1 MFTRPILMTEEG
13 SSPGGGSPPPVES
26 PAAPQGAPATAAQPD
41 IPALIAQQFAD
52 MKNAI
57 FADLRRSGAL
67 GKDKPAQAS
76 PPVPAPAPADPA
88 AQPGTS
94 GMTAA
99 EVQSLMARERAFTRA
114 IASAGLSPDQEA
126 YVESTFRAVNPPD
139 PHEWASTFIKVMGIG
154 AKQPVPT
161 QAPPTSAAPPPAAPP
176 APASNFSD
184 KGPAASSAA
193 RDPMA
198 ILQNDP
204 RKATMDDFRR
214 LVSQHG
220 QAKALRMW
228 SDNVL
233 GFLQTVK
240 VRPDGRR

>member
-1 MFTRPILMTEEG
+1 
-13 SSPGGGSPPPVES
+13 
-26 PAAPQGAPATAAQPD
+26 
-41 IPALIAQQFAD
+41 
-52 MKNAI
+52 
-57 FADLRRSGAL
+57 
-67 GKDKPAQAS
+67 
-76 PPVPAPAPADPA
+76 
-88 AQPGTS
+88 
-94 GMTAA
+94 
-99 EVQSLMARERAFTRA
+99 
-114 IASAGLSPDQEA
+114 
-126 YVESTFRAVNPPD
+126 
-139 PHEWASTFIKVMGIG
+139 MGIG
-154 AKQPVPT
+154 ARQPVPT